1 MRTIATSM
9 LVAMAALFVVTTILA
24 ERWPWLLYV
33 KAFAEA
39 SMVGGLADWFA
50 VTALFR
56 HPLGLPIPHTAIIPR
71 NKDRIG
77 DTLGAFLRQNFLTP
91 RVVARRLRGFDIAAA
106 VGRWLAAPR
115 GDSRV
120 TGGFS
125 KVVKQTVEALDNE
138 AIGGLIRTTVAQRL
152 RAMEVSPI
160 LGSALEAAV
169 EGGRHEPVLD
179 SALQWAS
186 RTLDANEDRIRDA
199 VSDRAG
205 WFVRT
210 FSIDERISDNIVSA
224 IRKLLYEV
232 AADPYHPIRQR
243 VSQGLADFAFDLK
256 HMPETRAKAE
266 AIKNELLEHPQI
278 GDYLGGLWTSLKASL
293 TRSVGDPNS
302 TLSIQLGE
310 ATRRLGE
317 TLQGDARLRAALN
330 LHARRAIVG
339 IVADYGEE
347 ITRLVSDTIRTWDA
361 GTVTTRVEAAVG
373 KDLQYIRIN
382 GTLIGGLV
390 GLTIYALSTAIGC
403 PALGRRVVAG

>member
-1 MRTIATSM
+1 MRIIATSL
-9 LVAMAALFVVTTILA
+9 LVVMAAVFIAASLLA
-24 ERWPWLLYV
+24 ARWPWLLYV
-33 KAFAEA
+33 RAFAEA

-91 RVVARRLRGFDIAAA
+91 KVVARRLQGFDIAAA

-115 GDSRV
+115 SEGKA

-125 KVVKQTVEALDNE
+125 KLVRQTLEALDNE
-138 AIGGLIRTTVAQRL
+138 SIGGLIRTTVAGRL
-152 RAMEVSPI
+152 KAMEVSPI
-160 LGSALEAAV
+160 VGSALETAV

-186 RTLDANEDRIRDA
+186 RALDANEDRIRDA

-205 WFVRT
+205 WFMRT
-210 FSIDERISDNIVSA
+210 FSVDERISDNIVSA
-224 IRKLLYEV
+224 MRKLLYEI
-232 AADPYHPIRQR
+232 AADPSHPIRQR

-256 HMPETRAKAE
+256 HLPETRAKAE
-266 AIKNELLEHPQI
+266 AIKNELLEHPRI
-278 GDYLGGLWTSLKASL
+278 GEYLGGLWSSLKASL
-293 TRSVGDPNS
+293 ARSVEDPS
-302 TLSIQLGE
+302 SPLSSKLAE
-310 ATRRLGE
+310 AAQRLGE
-317 TLQGDARLRAALN
+317 TLQDDARLRAAVN
-330 LHARRAIVG
+330 LYARRAIVG
-339 IVADYGEE
+339 VVADYGEE

-361 GTVTTRVEAAVG
+361 RTVTTRVENAVG
-373 KDLQYIRIN
+373 KDLQYIRVN

-390 GLTIYALSTAIGC
+390 GLAIYAVSSAIG
-403 PALGRRVVAG
+403 